1 MVLNSDCDTSKC
13 AMWDLIILFRD
24 IWLKRCKILPTAE
37 QGIRCVILCQ
47 SLTNVF
53 APIFVVRLDERTGNV
68 FILAGD
74 NIEIEI
80 YRNGLWRF
88 L

>member
-1 MVLNSDCDTSKC
+1 M
-13 AMWDLIILFRD
+13 
-24 IWLKRCKILPTAE
+24 PTAE
-37 QGIRCVILCQ
+37 QAIRCVILCQ
-47 SLTNVF
+47 SLTNTF
-53 APIFVVRLDERTGNV
+53 TPIHIVRLDEQTGNV

-80 YRNGLWRF
+80 YRNGFWRF

>member
-1 MVLNSDCDTSKC
+1 MLCEE
-13 AMWDLIILFRD
+13 I
-24 IWLKRCKILPTAE
+24 ILPTAD
-37 QGIRCVILCQ
+37 QGIMCVTLCQ
-47 SLTNVF
+47 SVTNTF
-53 APIFVVRLDERTGNV
+53 IPIFVVRLDERTGNV

-80 YRNGLWRF
+80 YRNGHWRF

>member
-1 MVLNSDCDTSKC
+1 M
-13 AMWDLIILFRD
+13 
-24 IWLKRCKILPTAE
+24 PTAD
-37 QGIRCVILCQ
+37 QGITCITLCQ
-47 SLTNVF
+47 SLTNTF
-53 APIFVVRLDERTGNV
+53 MPIFMVRLDERTGNV

-80 YRNGLWRF
+80 YPNGRWRF

>member
-1 MVLNSDCDTSKC
+1 MNFPTS
-13 AMWDLIILFRD
+13 
-24 IWLKRCKILPTAE
+24 E
-37 QGIRCVILCQ
+37 QGIECVVLCQ
-47 SLTNVF
+47 SMTSKFLI
-53 APIFVVRLDERTGNV
+53 PIHIVRLDERTGNI

-88 L
+88 IP

>member
-1 MVLNSDCDTSKC
+1 M
-13 AMWDLIILFRD
+13 
-24 IWLKRCKILPTAE
+24 PTAE

-47 SLTNVF
+47 SLTNTF
-53 APIFVVRLDERTGNV
+53 TPIYIVRLDEQTGNV

-74 NIEIEI
+74 NIEVEI
-80 YRNGLWRF
+80 YRNGFWMF

>member
-1 MVLNSDCDTSKC
+1 MNV
-13 AMWDLIILFRD
+13 
-24 IWLKRCKILPTAE
+24 PTAE
-37 QGIRCVILCQ
+37 QSIMSVILCQ
-47 SLTNVF
+47 SLTNTFTPVV
-53 APIFVVRLDERTGNV
+53 IVRLDERTGNL

-80 YRNGLWRF
+80 DRKGSWRF

>member
-1 MVLNSDCDTSKC
+1 MLCEE
-13 AMWDLIILFRD
+13 L
-24 IWLKRCKILPTAE
+24 ILPTAD
-37 QGIRCVILCQ
+37 QGIMCVTLCQ
-47 SLTNVF
+47 SVTNTF
-53 APIFVVRLDERTGNV
+53 IPIFIVRLDERTGNV

-80 YRNGLWRF
+80 YRNGRWRF